1 MTNEAIADFCQRW
14 QLTELA
20 LFGSVLRD
28 DFRPDSDVD
37 VLITFAPDA
46 KRGLLKLAR
55 MKHELEDTLG
65 RQVDLVV
72 KQSILDSAN
81 GFRRQEILS
90 SAQVVYAA

>member
-28 DFRPDSDVD
+28 DFRPDSDID